1 MNSIFRELLYKGVF
15 TNYIDNFVIL
25 AKMMDK
31 LEEQTICFLKIVEK
45 YNLCFKKSKYDFNME
60 ETPILEVVVERGQV
74 QMENNKVKVVKK

>member
-60 ETPILEVVVERGQV
+60 ETPILEVVVEREQV